1 MSRVWFI
8 IFLEK
13 GLFMCGIVGY
23 IGDRS
28 NPVEIVMEGLKQL
41 EYRGYDS
48 AGVAFVR
55 DGKFETYKEV
65 GKISNLE
72 EKIKGIDISNI
83 RSICVGHTR
92 WATHGG
98 VTVHNAHPHISN
110 DGKTILVHNGIIEN
124 YAILKEMLTKKGYK
138 FYSQTDTEVIVNL
151 IEEHIKEGNSFE
163 DAVILAVTELNG
175 TFGLVISHIG
185 ETDKLIAVRKG
196 SPIVIGVGDDESII
210 ASDINAI
217 VKHTKNVIYLD
228 DGEIAIVKKDEV
240 ITKNFTGKDIKKDIF
255 VIDWEI
261 EQLNKGGYPHYMLK
275 EIFEQPTA
283 IENCIRG
290 RLLEDEGS
298 VKLGGIAKLEP
309 FIHKIRKFVFIGC
322 GTAYYAG
329 LVGKYLMENIGDTL
343 SEVDYASEFRYRN
356 PMVGPRDVVV
366 AITQSGETMDTLE
379 ALREAKRKGS
389 TTIGIVNVVGSSIA
403 REAGMGI
410 YIHAGP
416 EIGVASTKAFTNMI
430 VALTMLSIM
439 VGRKKRLGLFE
450 GKEIVSAMKKL
461 PELVDYTLNTTE
473 NVVKDLAKEFYKSRN
488 FLYLGRHYNYPIAL
502 EGALKLK
509 EISYIHAEG
518 YPSAEM
524 KHGPI
529 ALIDENMPVV
539 FIATKGSLYDKIIS
553 NIQEVKARNGVVI
566 SIVNEND
573 KEVSKISDYVITV
586 PSIIEPL
593 SPIINVIPLQLFA
606 YHIAAIK
613 GLDVDKPRN
622 LAKSVTVE

>member
-1 MSRVWFI
+1 
-8 IFLEK
+8 
-13 GLFMCGIVGY
+13 MCGIVGY

>member
-1 MSRVWFI
+1 
-8 IFLEK
+8 
-13 GLFMCGIVGY
+13 MCGIVGY
-23 IGDRS
+23 IGARS
-28 NPVEIVMEGLKQL
+28 NPVEVVIEGLKQL

-48 AGVAFVR
+48 AGIAFIR
-55 DGKFETYKEV
+55 DGKFEIYKEV

-72 EKIKGIDISNI
+72 EKIKDVDFNNIDGLGI
-83 RSICVGHTR
+83 GHTR

-98 VTVHNAHPHISN
+98 VTIHNAHPHISN
-110 DGKTILVHNGIIEN
+110 SGEIIVVHNGIIEN
-124 YAILKEMLTKKGYK
+124 FSLLKEMLQKKGYY

-151 IEEHIKEGNSFE
+151 IEEHMREGNSFE
-163 DAVILAVTELNG
+163 DAVMLAISELNG
-175 TFGLVISHIG
+175 TFGLVISYIN

-196 SPIVIGVGDDESII
+196 SPIVIGVGDNETII

-228 DGEIAIVKKDEV
+228 DGEVAIVKKDD
-240 ITKNFTGKDIKKDIF
+240 IRTKNFTGKDIKKDIF
-255 VIDWEI
+255 VVDWEV

-275 EIFEQPTA
+275 EIFEQPVA

-298 VKLGGIAKLEP
+298 VKLGGIAKLENY
-309 FIHKIRKFVFIGC
+309 IHKIRKFVFVGC

-329 LVGKYLMENIGDTL
+329 MIGKYLMESIGGVI

-356 PMVGPRDVVV
+356 PIVGPRDAVV

-379 ALREAKRKGS
+379 ALKEGKRKGAI
-389 TTIGIVNVVGSSIA
+389 TMGIVNVVGSTIA

-410 YIHAGP
+410 YIHSGP

-430 VALTMLSIM
+430 VALVMLSIL

-450 GKEIVSAMKKL
+450 GKEIVSGLKKL
-461 PELVDYTLNTTE
+461 PELVEYTLNTT
-473 NVVKDLAKEFYKSRN
+473 NKIANDLAKEFYKSRN
-488 FLYLGRHYNYPIAL
+488 FLYLGRHYNYPVAL

-518 YPSAEM
+518 YPAAEM

-539 FIATKGSLYDKIIS
+539 VIATKGALYEKIIN
-553 NIQEVKARNGVVI
+553 NIQEVKARHGKVI
-566 SIVNEND
+566 AIVNEND
-573 KEVSKISDYVITV
+573 KEVTKIADYTIPVPRVID
-586 PSIIEPL
+586 PL
-593 SPIINVIPLQLFA
+593 SPVINIIPLQLFA
-606 YHIAAIK
+606 YYVATIK

>member
-1 MSRVWFI
+1 
-8 IFLEK
+8 
-13 GLFMCGIVGY
+13 MCGIVGY

-48 AGVAFVR
+48 AGLAFVR
-55 DGKFETYKEV
+55 DGKFEMYKEV

-72 EKIKGIDISNI
+72 EKIRGVDISGI
-83 RSICVGHTR
+83 RGICIGHTR

-110 DGKTILVHNGIIEN
+110 DGRTILVHNGIIEN
-124 YAILKEMLTKKGYK
+124 YAILKEMLIKKGYK

-151 IEEHIKEGNSFE
+151 IEEHIKEGNAFE
-163 DAVILAVTELNG
+163 DAVMLAVTELNG

-196 SPIVIGVGDDESII
+196 SPIVIGVGDNESIV

-228 DGEIAIVKKDEV
+228 DGEIAIVKKDKV

-366 AITQSGETMDTLE
+366 AISQSGETMDTLE
-379 ALREAKRKGS
+379 ALREAKRKGA
-389 TTIGIVNVVGSSIA
+389 TTIGIINVVGSTIA

-450 GKEIVSAMKKL
+450 GREIVSAMKKL

-529 ALIDENMPVV
+529 ALVDENMPVV
-539 FIATKGSLYDKIIS
+539 FIATKGSLYDKIVS

-606 YHIAAIK
+606 YYIATIK

>member
-1 MSRVWFI
+1 
-8 IFLEK
+8 
-13 GLFMCGIVGY
+13 MCGIVGY

-28 NPVEIVMEGLKQL
+28 NPVETVIEGLKQL

-48 AGVAFVR
+48 AGISFVR
-55 DGKFETYKEV
+55 DSKFEIYKEV

-72 EKIKGIDISNI
+72 EKIKDVDISNI
-83 RSICVGHTR
+83 RGICVGHTR

-124 YAILKEMLTKKGYK
+124 YALLKEMLLKKGYK

-175 TFGLVISHIG
+175 TFGLVISHID

-196 SPIVIGVGDDESII
+196 SPIVIGVGDNESII

-228 DGEIAIVKKDEV
+228 DGEIAIVRKDEV
-240 ITKNFTGKDIKKDIF
+240 ITKNFTGKNIKKDVF
-255 VIDWEI
+255 VIDWEV

-298 VKLGGIAKLEP
+298 VKLGGIAKLDS
-309 FIHKIRKFVFIGC
+309 FIHKIRRFVFIGC

-329 LVGKYLMENIGDTL
+329 LVGKYLMENIGSTL

-379 ALREAKRKGS
+379 ALREAKRKGA
-389 TTIGIVNVVGSSIA
+389 TTIGIVNVVGSTIA

-473 NVVKDLAKEFYKSRN
+473 KVVKDLAKEFYKSRN

-529 ALIDENMPVV
+529 ALIDENMPVI
-539 FIATKGSLYDKIIS
+539 FIATKGSLYDKIIG
-553 NIQEVKARNGVVI
+553 NIQEVKARNGIVI

-606 YHIAAIK
+606 YYIAAIK